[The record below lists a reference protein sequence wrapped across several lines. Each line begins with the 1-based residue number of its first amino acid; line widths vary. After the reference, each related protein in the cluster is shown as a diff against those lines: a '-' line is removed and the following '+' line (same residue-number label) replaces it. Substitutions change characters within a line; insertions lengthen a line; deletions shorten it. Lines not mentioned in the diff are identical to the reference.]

1 MNAEPRAWETVL
13 ASIESDLLTGALR
26 LGDRLPGERQLAT
39 DLGVG
44 RSSVREAIRALEVLG
59 LIRTHTGSGPTAGA
73 IIVATPSGGMATLM
87 RLQVAA
93 QGFAVRDVVDT
104 RLILETAVAHSLAA
118 AHRTHG
124 AHRAEG
130 AGGAGADGVGTGGAD
145 TDDADALPDEMTGSA
160 TSVLGARSSDQG
172 PDMSRP
178 AELLAAMDQPNLT
191 EAEFL
196 ALDAAF
202 HVSLAEADGNQVI
215 VATMSGL
222 RTSIESYVLAA
233 VPRLASWTDAVERLR
248 TEHRDI
254 IAAIESGDTVLA
266 RATVR
271 DHIVGYYTA
280 ANLPLPT
287 ANLPLPTSTPT
298 TPFPSAEGSHIAG

>member
-13 ASIESDLLTGALR
+13 ASIESDLLSGALR
-26 LGDRLPGERQLAT
+26 PGDRLPGERQLAA

-104 RLILETAVAHSLAA
+104 RLILETGVAHALAA
-118 AHRTHG
+118 AHR
-124 AHRAEG
+124 
-130 AGGAGADGVGTGGAD
+130 VGTDGAD
-145 TDDADALPDEMTGSA
+145 TADDPGFPDDELTGSA
-160 TSVLGARSSDQG
+160 TSVLGSRSNG
-172 PDMSRP
+172 ELPDMTRP
-178 AELLAAMDQPNLT
+178 MELLAAMDQPNLT

-196 ALDAAF
+196 ALDAQF
-202 HVSLAEADGNQVI
+202 HVSLAEAGGNQVI

-222 RTSIESYVLAA
+222 RNSIESYVLDA
-233 VPRLASWTDAVERLR
+233 VPRLASWSDAVERLR
-248 TEHRDI
+248 REHHGI
-254 IAAIESGDTVLA
+254 IAAIEAGDTVLA
-266 RATVR
+266 RSSVR
-271 DHIVGYYTA
+271 DHITGYYTA
-280 ANLPLPT
+280 ANLP
-287 ANLPLPTSTPT
+287 TP
-298 TPFPSAEGSHIAG
+298 AREGSQMAG

>member
-26 LGDRLPGERQLAT
+26 PGDRLPGERQLAT

-130 AGGAGADGVGTGGAD
+130 AGDAGGAGADGVGTGGAD

-287 ANLPLPTSTPT
+287 STPT